1 MVDLILA
8 GLTSATTERQISR
21 RDFPSISPL
30 KSRSIYM
37 RTHLIELPLRHSRHL
52 WTAVD
57 DRAAGLTRATTPNP
71 PVAYVACRL
80 QGLRRARFW
89 FNGGVEDGNRCRCD
103 QKQGM

>member
-8 GLTSATTERQISR
+8 GLTSERQISR

-57 DRAAGLTRATTPNP
+57 DRQGDEVRLTRFS
-71 PVAYVACRL
+71 
-80 QGLRRARFW
+80 GD
-89 FNGGVEDGNRCRCD
+89 GGE
-103 QKQGM
+103 KFSPAA